1 MKALKHISFVVIHCN
16 MAMHST
22 HLKLNYSFF
31 CQVQVILKVINY
43 YCTMYSKIYVDNYF
57 ILRQSKKLANLLIF
71 HNMKIINESL

>member
-1 MKALKHISFVVIHCN
+1 MMNSSTRKQTIYYFNDHLAMKALKHISFVVIHCN
-16 MAMHST
+16 MAMQST

-57 ILRQSKKLANLLIF
+57 ILRQ
-71 HNMKIINESL
+71 